1 MFGRGIPRS
10 ADRAPKL
17 WLWLWLWLPLQLSLL
32 PLAGEGA
39 RRADGGLLASG
50 FWLLASGFWLL
61 ASGFW
66 LGKSL
71 STLLFLRAS
80 RLTPLPQKPAT
91 AAQSLSL
98 LQAKK
103 NPAASGSGV
112 LGLNPDDDLLS
123 HSLGCT
129 TIGAATFHFR
139 VRDGIGWF
147 HSANF
152 IREAV

>member
-1 MFGRGIPRS
+1 MG
-10 ADRAPKL
+10 
-17 WLWLWLWLPLQLSLL
+17 
-32 PLAGEGA
+32 
-39 RRADGGLLASG
+39 G
-50 FWLLASGFWLL
+50 FWLLASFKPFCVV
-61 ASGFW
+61 ASTSFAAYAAPTKACHRA
-66 LGKSL
+66 KSL
-71 STLLFLRAS
+71 
-80 RLTPLPQKPAT
+80 P
-91 AAQSLSL
+91 L

-103 NPAASGSGV
+103 NPAAFGSGV

-152 IREAV
+152 IRETVGASLVFSFWRYAWICMPSKKGPTAPVSRLVL

>member
-1 MFGRGIPRS
+1 M
-10 ADRAPKL
+10 A
-17 WLWLWLWLPLQLSLL
+17 
-32 PLAGEGA
+32 
-39 RRADGGLLASG
+39 
-50 FWLLASGFWLL
+50 
-61 ASGFW
+61 
-66 LGKSL
+66 LGHP
-71 STLLFLRAS
+71 A
-80 RLTPLPQKPAT
+80 PLPQKPAT
-91 AAQSLSL
+91 AAKSPLL

-112 LGLNPDDDLLS
+112 FGLNPDDDLLS

-152 IREAV
+152 IRETVGVSPSKQRIRRLSRMDLVT